1 LYCLQHLFEN
11 TKSRVSLSEK
21 IYNIIEFTQRNVFLT
36 GKAGTGKTT
45 FLNSFIRR
53 TTKNS
58 IVVAPTGIAA
68 INAGGV
74 TIHSM
79 FGLPLTSFI
88 PTMDPVDRNEAINIP
103 QLLPHFKYRKEKL
116 ELLRALEILIIDE
129 VSMLR
134 ADVLDMIDL
143 ALKTARRSSIAFGGV
158 QLLLIGDLYQLP
170 PVVKAVSEKLLAAFY
185 SAPYFFESTALKST
199 PFVTI
204 ELATVFRQSDPV
216 FIALLNSIREGAT
229 DRINFH
235 LLNTRYQPGFE
246 PKDRYVYL
254 VSHNYMADNINTRR
268 LQALP
273 GAGIPCPAIITGDFK
288 EQLYPND
295 PDMVLKPEAQ
305 VMFIRND
312 ASEAKK
318 YYNGRLAKVLRA
330 DDNKIIVVPEGTE
343 TELAVEREI
352 WENKRYHLDDK
363 KEIQEEVIGSY
374 EQFPFR
380 LAWAVTIHKSQG
392 LTFDRVIIDA
402 GASFTSGQVY
412 VALSRC
418 RTLEGIVLKSPIRP
432 SNIFRDTRISDFHEA
447 TNASEKIEL
456 IYETEKHAFAASKL
470 LRTLNCAPFLTAMEN
485 WIQTGRDKLQNDE
498 EAFTGISEQVKGAG
512 RILEDTFN
520 KFESFVQRK
529 MRDTAPGT
537 WDLISEKGAGAVNY
551 FFDQVQQQILI
562 PVKEHHHSIRNQKG
576 MKSYTRTTETFM
588 DELEAYL
595 SELKNANF
603 LDKKLLTEEK
613 NIEVH
618 IKEKAQPSHLV
629 SYHLL
634 EEGKSPDEIAAARNL
649 ALSTVYGHF
658 AKVATVGILDI
669 HVLFSEEQLRVF
681 KTAFETGKWA
691 SVTAA
696 RSALPVFEFHEL
708 RVLINHFTYWA
719 NKEKKPVKASS

>member
-1 LYCLQHLFEN
+1 MQHLFKN
-11 TKSRVSLSEK
+11 TQSRVSLSEK
-21 IYNIIEFTQRNVFLT
+21 VYNIIEFTQRNVFLT

-45 FLNSFIRR
+45 FLNNFIRK

-116 ELLRALEILIIDE
+116 ELFRALEILIIDE

-143 ALKTARRSSIAFGGV
+143 ALKTARRSLLAFGGV

-185 SAPYFFESTALKST
+185 PSPYFFESQALKST
-199 PFVTI
+199 PFVTV

-216 FIALLNSIREGAT
+216 FIALLNSIREGET
-229 DRINFH
+229 HKINFQ

-268 LQALP
+268 LGSLP

-295 PDMVLKPEAQ
+295 PELVLKPEAQ

-312 ASEAKK
+312 ASESKK

-330 DDNKIIVVPEGTE
+330 EDNKIFVLPEGAE
-343 TELAVEREI
+343 TELAVEREL
-352 WENKRYHLDDK
+352 WEHKKYYLDDK
-363 KEIQEEVIGSY
+363 KEIREEVIGSY
-374 EQFPFR
+374 EQYPFR

-392 LTFDRVIIDA
+392 LTFDNVIIDA

-447 TNASEKIEL
+447 TNASERIEL

-485 WIQTGRDKLQNDE
+485 WIQAGSEKLQNDE

-512 RILEDTFN
+512 RTLEDTFN

-529 MRDTAPGT
+529 MRDASAET
-537 WDLISEKGAGAVNY
+537 WTVISEKGAGAANY
-551 FFDQVQQQILI
+551 FFDQVQQQILT
-562 PVKEHHHSIRNQKG
+562 PVKDHHHNTRNQKG
-576 MKSYTRTTETFM
+576 MKGYGRIVETFIT
-588 DELEAYL
+588 ELEAYL
-595 SELKNANF
+595 VGLKQAYF
-603 LDKKLLTEEK
+603 LNKQLLPEEK

-618 IKEKAQPSHLV
+618 VKEKDRPSHLV

-634 EEGKSPDEIAAARNL
+634 EEGKTPEEIAAVRNL
-649 ALSTVYGHF
+649 ALSTIYGHF

-669 HVLFSEEQLRVF
+669 HALFSEDQLRVF
-681 KTAFETGKWA
+681 KAAFETGKWT
-691 SVTAA
+691 SVTIA

-719 NKEKKPVKASS
+719 NKEKKAVKEPS